1 MRLSPTQQQS
11 ILQVTRQNFGA
22 DAKVWLFG
30 SRVDVLNT
38 KGNTYRLIAMINFDY
53 DQLFI
58 RFVANDAEYNGG
70 RRTRNPRNFEFEFDK
85 KRW

>member
-1 MRLSPTQQQS
+1 MRLSTTQQQY

-38 KGNTYRLIAMINFDY
+38 KSNTYRLIAMINFDY
-53 DQLFI
+53 RQLFI
-58 RFVANDAEYNGG
+58 RFVANDAEYNRG
-70 RRTRNPRNFEFEFDK
+70 RRT
-85 KRW
+85 